1 MAKEEVPAFDP
12 WKRESYSESTGL
24 IDDVDVSILSLKY
37 GQTDYQGK
45 QPLTTALLM
54 SFKDEEGK
62 VYNEIYSIGAAGNKR
77 FKPSKD
83 GENLVNKD
91 GSPAGGTLNLKSKAA
106 MLVGS
111 FLDAGASFRKT
122 SDAVGMTVHLKR
134 KTLPPL
140 EGVKD
145 SKETTI
151 LLVSEIK
158 GGAGKASGSAA
169 GGSDIDKSAETEVLA
184 AIAEAEGG
192 TLTLADLRK
201 AVFKRVKGT
210 QDAQAI
216 VKKASDEEWLAGLD
230 SVMVD
235 EGSVSAV

>member
-122 SDAVGMTVHLKR
+122 SGGGQPATDDPSKVKVHVGKHKGIELRELTEESITSLIEHWLPKARAEVKQTADDKR
-134 KTLPPL
+134 LINGLTWYQTKF
-140 EGVKD
+140 
-145 SKETTI
+145 
-151 LLVSEIK
+151 
-158 GGAGKASGSAA
+158 KA
-169 GGSDIDKSAETEVLA
+169 
-184 AIAEAEGG
+184 
-192 TLTLADLRK
+192 
-201 AVFKRVKGT
+201 
-210 QDAQAI
+210 
-216 VKKASDEEWLAGLD
+216 DEEAQVKLEEDDLPY
-230 SVMVD
+230 
-235 EGSVSAV
+235 